1 MARLVI
7 LLALALV
14 LVAACGDAGTEAA
27 STTSTQPTATTT
39 SVTSA
44 STTTSTATPPTTT
57 TTVIDLSEGDW
68 ARVPHD
74 EAIFG
79 GDYDQVM
86 LSVVA
91 GGPGLVA
98 VGYNKWG
105 HDRDA
110 AVWTSPDG
118 LTWARVPHDEAIF
131 GGDNDQEMR
140 SVVAGGP
147 GLVAVGR
154 SGSESWSRGSANAAV
169 WYWTPE
175 RPE

>member
-98 VGYNKWG
+98 VGYGGTWDDG
-105 HDRDA
+105 DA
-110 AVWTSPDG
+110 AVW
-118 LTWARVPHDEAIF
+118 H
-131 GGDNDQEMR
+131 
-140 SVVAGGP
+140 
-147 GLVAVGR
+147 
-154 SGSESWSRGSANAAV
+154 
-169 WYWTPE
+169 WTPD
-175 RPE
+175 R